1 MNKPMPTIKLPPHN
15 LTKLEKDFADK
26 VLDGGGST
34 RSMQELTGT
43 SYMVAAVKASN
54 MMKNERVVRYLTN
67 QSKGAASR
75 IVVLSKKAENETV
88 RLNANKDILD
98 RANVGTRPTTVVA
111 TQVNIG
117 KDREEFLTQQ

>member
-1 MNKPMPTIKLPPHN
+1 MNKPRPTIKLPPHN

-117 KDREEFLTQQ
+117 K